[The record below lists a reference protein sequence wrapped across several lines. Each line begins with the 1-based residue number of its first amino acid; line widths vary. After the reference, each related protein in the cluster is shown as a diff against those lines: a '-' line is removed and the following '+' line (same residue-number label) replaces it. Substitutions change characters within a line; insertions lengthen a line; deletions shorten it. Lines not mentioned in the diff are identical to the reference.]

1 MKHALLT
8 SLLFSTVL
16 LAACT
21 KPVEVIQPVIQPV
34 IVPGPAG
41 PAGPAGDAGAA
52 GKQGETGKAGSDTTV
67 IVVPA
72 PAASAPTQ

>member
-34 IVPGPAG
+34 PVIVPG
-41 PAGPAGDAGAA
+41 PAGPAGDAGAT

-72 PAASAPTQ
+72 PAASARTQ

>member
-41 PAGPAGDAGAA
+41 PAGDAGAA
-52 GKQGETGKAGSDTTV
+52 GMQGETGKAGSGTTV

>member
-41 PAGPAGDAGAA
+41 PAGDAGAA
-52 GKQGETGKAGSDTTV
+52 GKQGETGKAGSGTTV